1 MTQLF
6 TDADRD
12 RIEEA
17 VRSAEARTSGEI
29 VPVIVAHSDEYPV
42 AVRRAGI
49 IGLATGALIFE
60 VLRLVWSGW
69 APAWITNDAS
79 LFAFMLTAG
88 FLFWLAA
95 ARIPSLKRMLI
106 GREAIDRAVHS
117 RAVHAFVE
125 EEVFATRDRTGILLL
140 VSLFEHRVEVFGD
153 SGINTFVSEDDW
165 GDVIDDVVRGI
176 RKGDASGGLIRGI
189 ERCGDLLERKGV
201 EPRHDDEDELS
212 NRPRIR

>member
-1 MTQLF
+1 MNQLF

-12 RIEEA
+12 RIEAA
-17 VRSAEARTSGEI
+17 VRSAEDRTSGEI
-29 VPVIVAHSDEYPV
+29 VPVIVARSDEYPV

-49 IGLATGALIFE
+49 IGLATGAVVFE
-60 VLRLVWSGW
+60 ILRYVWSGW
-69 APAWITNDAS
+69 APAWITNDAA
-79 LFAFMLTAG
+79 LFGFMLGAG
-88 FLFWLAA
+88 FIFWFAA

-106 GREAIDRAVHS
+106 GRRAIDRAVHS

-153 SGINTFVSEDDW
+153 SGINALVSEDDW
-165 GDVIDDVVRGI
+165 GDVIDDVIKGI
-176 RKGDASGGLIRGI
+176 RKRDAAGGLIRGI
-189 ERCGDLLERKGV
+189 ERCGELLERKGV
-201 EPRHDDEDELS
+201 EPRPDDVDELS

>member
-6 TDADRD
+6 TDSDRD
-12 RIEEA
+12 HIEEA

-29 VPVIVAHSDEYPV
+29 VPVIVAQSDDYPI
-42 AVRRAGI
+42 AVRRAGL
-49 IGLATGALIFE
+49 IGLAAGAVVFE

-79 LFAFMLTAG
+79 LFASMLIG
-88 FLFWLAA
+88 GGLFWLAA
-95 ARIPSLKRMLI
+95 AKLPSFKRMLI
-106 GREAIDRAVHS
+106 GRDAIDRAVHS

-153 SGINTFVSEDDW
+153 SGINDAVSEDDW
-165 GDVIDDVVRGI
+165 GDVIDDVIKGI
-176 RKGDASGGLIRGI
+176 RKGDAPGGLIRGI
-189 ERCGDLLERKGV
+189 ERCGELLERKGV
-201 EPRHDDEDELS
+201 GVRPDDEDELS